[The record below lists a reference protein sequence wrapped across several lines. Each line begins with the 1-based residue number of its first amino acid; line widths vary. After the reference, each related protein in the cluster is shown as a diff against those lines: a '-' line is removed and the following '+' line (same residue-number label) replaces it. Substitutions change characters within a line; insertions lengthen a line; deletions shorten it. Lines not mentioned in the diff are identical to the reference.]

1 MNRGGSPFFQSLIT
15 ILAIMLG
22 AFAVQAQT
30 HSGRATGVNS
40 TVTTGSGS
48 ATIMAGDTC
57 PLPGV
62 GGTITTTVPSSS
74 VPGAGTTGSITSTT
88 SGTLNSSVSSTTVN
102 NVNFTLPTGVT
113 VRANSVSTETQ
124 CSCCP
129 GTTTAGCI
137 GSTTI
142 AGLDVRDV
150 SGAPVSITPSSLPNQ
165 VVNLPGGGTLTIN
178 ERINTPGAITVNG
191 LHINVTSGGVTQD
204 IVIAQS
210 HSDLACL
217 IATPTP
223 AEVNVSGRIATAAG
237 VPVYRATVTL
247 TDSAGVQKISRTNQ
261 LGSFSFGG
269 VTAGESYV
277 LQATH
282 SFYSFQPRVI
292 SVNEDV
298 LDILLTPNLK

>member
-1 MNRGGSPFFQSLIT
+1 MNRGGSPFFQSLIASM
-15 ILAIMLG
+15 AIIFG
-22 AFAVQAQT
+22 VFAAQAQT
-30 HSGRATGVNS
+30 HSGRATGIGAAQTSDGGGTVN
-40 TVTTGSGS
+40 TV
-48 ATIMAGDTC
+48 AGDTC

-74 VPGAGTTGSITSTT
+74 TPGVGTTGSITSTT
-88 SGTLNSSVSSTTVN
+88 SGTLNSSTSTTTVN
-102 NVNFTLPTGVT
+102 NVNLTLANGYNI
-113 VRANSVSTETQ
+113 RANSVTTETQ

-129 GTTTAGCI
+129 GSSTAGCI
-137 GSTTI
+137 GTATI
-142 AGLDVRDV
+142 NGLVVTDAA
-150 SGAPVSITPSSLPNQ
+150 GAPVPIALSGPNQ
-165 VVNLPGGGTLTIN
+165 VINIPGGTLTIN
-178 ERINTPGAITVNG
+178 ERINSAGAITVNG
-191 LHINVTSGGVTQD
+191 LHINVTSGGVTQN
-204 IVIAQS
+204 IVVASS

-217 IATPTP
+217 VINPTP
-223 AEVNVSGRIATAAG
+223 ADVTVGGRIATAAG

-269 VTAGESYV
+269 VTAGQSYV